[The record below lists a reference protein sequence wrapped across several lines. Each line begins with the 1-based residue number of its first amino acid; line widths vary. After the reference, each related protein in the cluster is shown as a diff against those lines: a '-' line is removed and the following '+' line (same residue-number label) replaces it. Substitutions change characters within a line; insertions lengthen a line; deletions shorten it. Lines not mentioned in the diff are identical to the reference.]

1 MLSLEIAATQSSDLR
16 QDGPPKQVFGLLPCG
31 LAPVSVFVFL
41 RNIHLFH
48 KSPHRLTSERVRRV
62 SVQYSNDVVQRG
74 PGLLLFHLRSSSEL
88 NAFLPS
94 TWGGIIFPVPDLS
107 DRKSVGVGEECRFRW
122 AP

>member
-1 MLSLEIAATQSSDLR
+1 MLSLEIAATQSSNLR

-48 KSPHRLTSERVRRV
+48 KSAHRLTSERVRRV

-74 PGLLLFHLRSSSEL
+74 PGLLLVHLRGSSEL
-88 NAFLPS
+88 NTFLPS
-94 TWGGIIFPVPDLS
+94 TWGGKIFPVPALS
-107 DRKSVGVGEECRFRW
+107 VLFFQNPPFLFPLGGH
-122 AP
+122 